1 MTFVNDSQIYLA
13 KIFRHTALP
22 DLAIYRQIGE
32 IAKSPNIY
40 IAKDYQET
48 FAKLLEIFWKSFIV
62 KSILSFVNDF
72 TIDRSEFW
80 QKVQLF
86 YEITW

>member
-40 IAKDYQET
+40 TAKDYQET
-48 FAKLLEIFWKSFIV
+48 FAKLLEIF
-62 KSILSFVNDF
+62 
-72 TIDRSEFW
+72 
-80 QKVQLF
+80 
-86 YEITW
+86 